1 MLLGVTLR
9 ECWLALTLG
18 LLLLGLWFP
27 ILIIPF
33 VPFIGS
39 FFTMYG
45 LLLWLIFL
53 LDLPLLLACLAIWF
67 LTH

>member
-1 MLLGVTLR
+1 VVILR

-18 LLLLGLWFP
+18 LLLLVLWFP
-27 ILIIPF
+27 ILTIPF

-39 FFTMYG
+39 FFIMYG
-45 LLLWLIFL
+45 LLLWLTFL
-53 LDLPLLLACLAIWF
+53 LGLPLLLACLVIWF